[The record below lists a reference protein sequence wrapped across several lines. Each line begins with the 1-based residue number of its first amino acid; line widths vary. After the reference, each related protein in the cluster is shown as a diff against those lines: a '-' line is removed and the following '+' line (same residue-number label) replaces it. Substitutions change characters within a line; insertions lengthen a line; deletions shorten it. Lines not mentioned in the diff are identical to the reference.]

1 MSLPEVNIK
10 LTPKQT
16 KALKALLSGD
26 IEDVLYGGAKGGG
39 KSVLMCVFA
48 FLYAH
53 KIVQHFNLK
62 PSKNAPHIGIICRKI
77 ASNLTLTTLQ
87 TWQAMIP
94 QEYYE
99 LKEGTSRYPTHI
111 SLFGGSICID
121 YCGLDNREA
130 ISKFNSAEYGF
141 IAVDQAEETTSDD
154 VSVLRASLRMKVNNQ
169 DLPLPY
175 VALWTANPADCWL
188 LDEFII
194 DPEPTSVFI
203 PALPTD
209 NPHLRDGYVDQLKKS
224 FRHRPDLL
232 RAYLEGIWEGLS
244 VNNQVI
250 LRQWIGDAAEQSH
263 FRGKKRVV
271 ACDVARYGDDETIFY
286 ALDDTDIVAS
296 HFEAK
301 SNIAH
306 AAARLFAFAREH
318 RADLIVI
325 DGGGVGGGLVDMM
338 REMGHFDILAIDSGG
353 KRVLGDGK
361 YNNMRSEMWFHAGD
375 MFADGDVRLT
385 WKDEHL
391 RTQLMESQYR
401 VEGTQMRLEPKE
413 ETKKRLNG
421 RSPDR
426 ADCYIMG
433 LTGTQLLWETLT
445 TGDGK
450 GLILYAAKDKMT
462 KATVPLHSSDWFDEV
477 ARQQKANEL
486 EKAWQ

>member
-1 MSLPEVNIK
+1 MSIPSVNIS

-16 KALKALLSGD
+16 KAFNALFSGD
-26 IEDVLYGGAKGGG
+26 IEDMLYGGAKGGG
-39 KSVLMCVFA
+39 KTVLLCWFA
-48 FLYAH
+48 FVYAY
-53 KIVQHFNLK
+53 KIAKHFNLK

-94 QEYYE
+94 EQYYE

-111 SLFGGSICID
+111 SLFGGAICID

-141 IAVDQAEETTSDD
+141 IAVDQAEETTLDD
-154 VSVLRASLRMKVNNQ
+154 VAVLRASLRMEVNKQ
-169 DLPLPY
+169 PLPLPY

-188 LDEFII
+188 LDEFVI
-194 DPEPTSVFI
+194 DPEPTSMFI

-209 NPHLRDGYVDQLKKS
+209 NPYLRDGYVDQLKKS

-232 RAYLEGIWEGLS
+232 RAYLDGIWEGLS
-244 VNNQVI
+244 VDNQVI
-250 LRQWIGDAAEQSH
+250 LRQWVSDATEQSH
-263 FRGKKRVV
+263 FREKKRVV
-271 ACDVARYGDDETIFY
+271 ACDVARYGNDETIFY
-286 ALDDTDIVAS
+286 ALEDTDIIAS

-338 REMGHFDILAIDSGG
+338 REMGHYDILSIDSGG

-361 YNNMRSEMWFHAGD
+361 YNNMRSEMWFRAGD
-375 MFADGDVRLT
+375 LFGDGGVRLT
-385 WKDEHL
+385 W
-391 RTQLMESQYR
+391 
-401 VEGTQMRLEPKE
+401 
-413 ETKKRLNG
+413 
-421 RSPDR
+421 
-426 ADCYIMG
+426 
-433 LTGTQLLWETLT
+433 
-445 TGDGK
+445 
-450 GLILYAAKDKMT
+450 
-462 KATVPLHSSDWFDEV
+462 
-477 ARQQKANEL
+477 
-486 EKAWQ
+486 